1 MARDAE
7 LISSIG
13 QGDLSHTKAADYFAT
28 GGRPFFLQF
37 PAWVSYLSVV
47 GHSSTRLRQPK
58 APPAPGELHL
68 AFDPVD
74 VKPWEPGQF
83 EMLDKLQDATRNRG
97 QVLVMRDAASDQLVA
112 VKRMPNDWVR
122 KSHADFVSQYPQEAE
137 QPWQDIGCNSFLSN
151 ISFPYSCQ
159 LLGVY
164 RNDEHTAVV
173 TQLASEGD
181 LFSWCGER
189 ATLAPGP
196 EREALMKPLARQIFR
211 GVQHLH
217 NMSIVHRDISLE
229 NLVVADGNQPE
240 GMQVRVIDFGMAST
254 ARNFHAC
261 VNGKP
266 SYQAPELHNDGMC
279 DAFLTDAFALGV
291 SLYAA
296 LTKDYPWLSTRPGG
310 CKCFDFFNKNGFRKY
325 IAKRKLRGM
334 GGLTVENLMSEE
346 LAALL
351 EGLLAL
357 DPEERLTLGE
367 TAWEEEGRKRRN
379 VWDEPWLTS

>member
-1 MARDAE
+1 MGLVE
-7 LISSIG
+7 EPISSSKESNPWDANI
-13 QGDLSHTKAADYFAT
+13 ADYFAT

-37 PAWVSYLSVV
+37 PPWVSYLTVV
-47 GHSSTRLRQPK
+47 GHSSTRLRRPA
-58 APPAPGELHL
+58 APPTPGELHL
-68 AFDPVD
+68 AFNPLD
-74 VKPWEPGQF
+74 VKPWEPGKF
-83 EMLDKLQDATRNRG
+83 EMLDKLQDAARNRG
-97 QVLVMRDAASDQLVA
+97 QVLVMRDAASDRLVA

-122 KSHADFVSQYPQEAE
+122 KSHTDFVSQYPHEPE

-151 ISFPYSCQ
+151 IGFPYSCQ

-164 RNDEHTAVV
+164 RDEQHTAVV

-181 LFSWCGER
+181 FFGWCGER
-189 ATLAPGP
+189 ANLAPGP
-196 EREALMKPLARQIFR
+196 EREALMKPLARQIMR
-211 GVQHLH
+211 GVQQLH
-217 NMSIVHRDISLE
+217 NLCIVHRDISLE
-229 NLVVADGNQPE
+229 NLVIADENQPD

-254 ARNFHAC
+254 ARNFHSS

-279 DAFLTDAFALGV
+279 DAFLTDTFALGV

-310 CKCFDFFNKNGFRKY
+310 CKCFEFFQKHGFRKY

-334 GGLTVENLMSEE
+334 GGLTVEKSMSEE
-346 LAALL
+346 VASLL

-357 DPEERLTLGE
+357 DPEQRLTLGE
-367 TAWEEEGRKRRN
+367 TAWEKEGRARRS
-379 VWDEPWLTS
+379 VWDEPWLAD